1 MLSSRRDYMQ
11 YFTTEPE
18 YIKAIL
24 ATKFDSFEKGDYGKA
39 HNVPSLSV
47 KTLILQ
53 ARNSMNKCET
63 FWEREYSTQTVRCGS
78 QSLKALM
85 SS

>member
-1 MLSSRRDYMQ
+1 MQ

-39 HNVPSLSV
+39 QNLPSLSV
-47 KTLILQ
+47 KTHIL
-53 ARNSMNKCET
+53 
-63 FWEREYSTQTVRCGS
+63 
-78 QSLKALM
+78 
-85 SS
+85 